1 MMDQLQV
8 VAAGGVVVRSAV
20 VGGAAK
26 GSFAGASALGV

>member
-8 VAAGGVVVRSAV
+8 VAAGGVAVCSAA

-26 GSFAGASALGV
+26 GSFADASAPGV